1 MKLLLIEDSER
12 LRRSLGRGLVR
23 EGFAVDLA
31 ADGEEGYA
39 FTQSYTYD
47 VIVLDLML
55 PKLPGLDLLKQLR
68 REGNHTS
75 ILILSAMDQV
85 EDRVKGLELGADD
98 YLIKPFAFDELC
110 ARIRTLGRRRHDIK
124 DPVIQLH
131 SICVDTARCQ
141 VSWNDKPLAL
151 TPLEYQLLECLAMRR
166 GRVVSK
172 ELLRDWLYDSD
183 AEASSNV
190 IEVLVSSLRKK
201 LYTVGAD
208 KVVKTRRGFGYMV
221 E

>member
-1 MKLLLIEDSER
+1 MKLLLVEDSER

-23 EGFAVDLA
+23 EGFAVDMA
-31 ADGEEGYA
+31 ADGEEGYGFA
-39 FTQSYTYD
+39 NAYHYD

-68 REGNHTS
+68 REGNQSS
-75 ILILSAMDQV
+75 ILILSAKDQV
-85 EDRVKGLELGADD
+85 GDRVKGLELGADD

-110 ARIRTLGRRRHDIK
+110 ARIRTLGRRRHDIRN
-124 DPVIQLH
+124 PIIQLG

-141 VSWNDKPLAL
+141 VKRNDKLLAL
-151 TPLEYQLLECLAMRR
+151 TPLEYQLLECLALRR
-166 GRVVSK
+166 GRVISK
-172 ELLRDWLYDSD
+172 ELLRYWLYDSD

-190 IEVLVSSLRKK
+190 IEALVSSLRKK
-201 LYTVGAD
+201 LRSVGAD
-208 KVVKTRRGFGYMV
+208 QVVKTRRGFGYLV

>member
-1 MKLLLIEDSER
+1 
-12 LRRSLGRGLVR
+12 VR
-23 EGFAVDLA
+23 EGFAVDMA
-31 ADGEEGYA
+31 ADGQEGYE
-39 FTQSYTYD
+39 FTQTYNYD

-68 REGNHTS
+68 CEGNQTS

-124 DPVIQLH
+124 DPIIQLD
-131 SICVDTARCQ
+131 SICVNTASCQ
-141 VSWNDKPLAL
+141 VKWNDKTLAL

-166 GRVVSK
+166 GRVISK

-183 AEASSNV
+183 AESSSNV

-201 LYTVGAD
+201 LSAVGAD